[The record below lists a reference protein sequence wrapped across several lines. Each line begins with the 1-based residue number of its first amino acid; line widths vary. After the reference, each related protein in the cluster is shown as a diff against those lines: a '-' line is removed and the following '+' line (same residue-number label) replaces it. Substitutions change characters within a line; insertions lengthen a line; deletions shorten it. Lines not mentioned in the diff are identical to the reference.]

1 MPDEH
6 VIDRVDHRLL
16 SPPPEDVHRAR
27 DQEQRQHE
35 PQQSEDE
42 NRVRIATRVGRRRD
56 DRHDDVQHEKH
67 AQRRHHDPSPEAEL
81 VVHDGRGDVDPEVIV
96 LVAVRPE
103 HGLEPEP
110 AAAAARALYFAHA
123 HRLRPP
129 RGVYDHDPHALVE
142 LPVLH
147 AVVLARALSHGGLGL
162 EHGVE
167 VDDGV
172 VHRRRGR
179 PAVGDLEVGRL
190 RGEALRRLLR
200 VRLLAFAHAP
210 RALPRVDEVLGK
222 RAVAQLA
229 LRHPGLATPPRQ
241 ALRVHVAHGAL
252 APARLAE
259 RGVIHEA
266 YPALASLLDVVNQ
279 IEPRPGGYRAGRG
292 GVVAS
297 PAGIVIIVEI
307 SPFLPGIP
315 PPSGPFARAHA
326 LHHRP
331 RRRIPS
337 SRRDVRRLRVRVPGH
352 ETRRR

>member
-1 MPDEH
+1 M
-6 VIDRVDHRLL
+6 
-16 SPPPEDVHRAR
+16 
-27 DQEQRQHE
+27 
-35 PQQSEDE
+35 
-42 NRVRIATRVGRRRD
+42 
-56 DRHDDVQHEKH
+56 
-67 AQRRHHDPSPEAEL
+67 
-81 VVHDGRGDVDPEVIV
+81 
-96 LVAVRPE
+96 
-103 HGLEPEP
+103 
-110 AAAAARALYFAHA
+110 
-123 HRLRPP
+123 
-129 RGVYDHDPHALVE
+129 
-142 LPVLH
+142 
-147 AVVLARALSHGGLGL
+147 ALSHGGLGL

-210 RALPRVDEVLGK
+210 RPLTRVDEVLGK

-241 ALRVHVAHGAL
+241 ALGVHVAHGAL

-266 YPALASLLDVVNQ
+266 YPALATLFDVVNQ
-279 IEPRPGGYRAGRG
+279 LEPRPGGYRAGRG
-292 GVVAS
+292 GVAAF
-297 PAGIVIIVEI
+297 PGIVIIVQI
-307 SPFLPGIP
+307 SPLLPGIP

-331 RRRIPS
+331 PRRIPS
-337 SRRDVRRLRVRVPGH
+337 SRRDIRRLRVRVSGH